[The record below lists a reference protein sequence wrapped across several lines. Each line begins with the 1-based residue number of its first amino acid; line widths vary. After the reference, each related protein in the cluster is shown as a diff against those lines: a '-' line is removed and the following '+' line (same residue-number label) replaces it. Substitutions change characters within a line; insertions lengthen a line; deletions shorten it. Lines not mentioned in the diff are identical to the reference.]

1 MKERKTYEVPSITV
15 IAMDDHADIIQTST
29 QVQTLANIGTYGVD
43 IDLNGLFNTNGTN

>member
-29 QVQTLANIGTYGVD
+29 AQLANIGNLSNDVKVD
-43 IDLNGLFNTNGTN
+43 LGDISGLFN

>member
-29 QVQTLANIGTYGVD
+29 VKEYQLQNISGGTGVD
-43 IDLNGLFNTNGTN
+43 IDISSLFNNN